1 MTDATHATETR
12 EILRRFI
19 LNELLLGDSSAM
31 LADSDS
37 FIDTGTIDSTGV
49 LEVVTFIE
57 QTFGIQVADREMV
70 PENLDS
76 IDRLVAFIGSKQRHA
91 A

>member
-1 MTDATHATETR
+1 MTEEQEVRDN
-12 EILRRFI
+12 LRQFV
-19 LNELLLGDSSAM
+19 LDELLLGDASAM
-31 LADSDS
+31 LADGDS
-37 FIDTGTIDSTGV
+37 FLDTGTIDSTGV

-57 QTFGIQVADREMV
+57 TRFGIQVADREMV

-76 IDRLVAFIGSKQRHA
+76 IDRLVAFIGRKQAHA

>member
-1 MTDATHATETR
+1 MTDADKIRDT
-12 EILRRFI
+12 LRQFV
-19 LNELLLGDSSAM
+19 LDELLLGDASVK
-31 LADSDS
+31 LADGDS
-37 FIDTGTIDSTGV
+37 FLDTGTIDSTGV

-57 QTFGIQVADREMV
+57 NTWSIQVADREMV

-76 IDRLVAFIGSKQRHA
+76 IDRLVAFIGRKQARA